1 MANIDLV
8 HVLKSVLGRCG
19 SSWQHHDFVMSGE

>member
-8 HVLKSVLGRCG
+8 HCL
-19 SSWQHHDFVMSGE
+19 SW